1 MPKVSV
7 IVPVYKVEAYLHR
20 CIDSILGQTYVDF
33 ELILVEDGSPD
44 SCGAICD
51 EYGQKDSRVCVIH
64 QGNGG
69 LSAARNAGIDWVFAN
84 SDSQWL
90 TFVDS
95 DDWLEE
101 DCLSQLYFAAKETGC
116 QVSACALYQTSGE
129 TLLEKGETSVQRLSA
144 DDYYCSNDQKGA
156 VPAVACGKLYH
167 RSLFEDLRF
176 PVGKLHEDEFTTY
189 RALYKTGSIGVTNA
203 QLYAYFQNDAGI
215 MRSSWSPRR
224 MDALEAFEQQ
234 IAFAKQTDNERLLL
248 CVNERYVWCIIG
260 QLEQIKALGSAQK
273 GYLKPLRTRLREAL
287 KRGNL
292 AFNRKNLVFYEAAYP
307 VKPLW
312 RAAHAVYNAIR
323 KDR

>member
-7 IVPVYKVEAYLHR
+7 IVPVYKVEAYLRR
-20 CIDSILGQTYVDF
+20 CIDSILGQTYLDF

-51 EYGQKDSRVCVIH
+51 DYAQKDDRVHVIH
-64 QGNGG
+64 QENGG
-69 LSAARNAGIDWVFAN
+69 LSAARNAGIDWAFAN

-95 DDWLEE
+95 DDWLEQ
-101 DCLSQLYFAAKETGC
+101 DCLSQLYSAAKETGC
-116 QVSACALYQTSGE
+116 RVSACALYQTSGE
-129 TLLEKGETSVQRLSA
+129 TLSKKTETSVRFLSV
-144 DDYYCSNDQKGA
+144 DDYYCSNDQNGA

-167 RSLFEDLRF
+167 RSLFENLRF
-176 PVGKLHEDEFTTY
+176 PLGKLHEDEFTTY

-234 IAFAKQTDNERLLL
+234 IAFAEQTDNERLLL
-248 CVNERYVWCIIG
+248 CVNERYIWCIIG

-273 GYLKPLRTRLREAL
+273 GYLKPLRAKLRKAL
-287 KRGNL
+287 KRGNM
-292 AFNRKNLVFYEAAYP
+292 AFNRENLVFYEAAYP

-312 RAAHAVYNAIR
+312 SAAHAVYNAIR